1 MKSKLL
7 LPYKA
12 KWIGLALFLPAFIIG
27 IAFTIFNYELP
38 FLTVELKS
46 WMMLFKETDGL
57 FKSTT
62 NNLTDE
68 IALTFSVIGLLLMAF
83 SSEKTEDE
91 FIQKTRL
98 ESLQW
103 AVLVSYLLL
112 LVSTWFIYGTPF
124 FIAMITNML
133 TVLIIFNIRFHWLLM
148 KASSKKEQ
156 P

>member
-1 MKSKLL
+1 MKSNLL

-12 KWIGLALFLPAFIIG
+12 KWVGIALFLPAFILG
-27 IAFTIFNYELP
+27 FAFLFFDYEIP
-38 FLTVELKS
+38 FLTIEVRP
-46 WMMLFKETDGL
+46 WMVIFEKDSFFKTAG
-57 FKSTT
+57 

-68 IALTFSVIGLLLMAF
+68 LALTLTVIGLILIAF
-83 SSEKTEDE
+83 SREKIEDE

-112 LVSTWFIYGTPF
+112 IVCTWLIYGTSF
-124 FIAMITNML
+124 FIAMVANLL

-148 KASSKKEQ
+148 KNSNK
-156 P
+156 

>member
-1 MKSKLL
+1 MKPKLL

-12 KWIGLALFLPAFIIG
+12 KWIGLALFIPAFFLG
-27 IAFTIFNYELP
+27 YAFVIYNYEIPLFTVDLKDWM
-38 FLTVELKS
+38 FLI
-46 WMMLFKETDGL
+46 KEEGL
-57 FKSTT
+57 FQSTN

-68 IALTFSVIGLLLMAF
+68 IALTFTVAGLLLIAF
-83 SSEKTEDE
+83 SKEKTEDE
-91 FIQKTRL
+91 FIQKIRL

-112 LVSTWFIYGTPF
+112 LISAWFIYGSPF
-124 FIAMITNML
+124 FVAMIANLL

-148 KASSKKEQ
+148 KASSKKDR